1 MLSLLQQE
9 ENLLFNIDENPKPLN
24 GFKMPTPDI
33 MLGRNTYAKVMKGN
47 IALK

>member
-1 MLSLLQQE
+1 M
-9 ENLLFNIDENPKPLN
+9 FDIDENPKPLH

-33 MLGRNTYAKVMKGN
+33 MLGKNTYAKVMKGN